1 MATGN
6 FARAGER
13 AVLVA
18 SLLAMLAI
26 QPAFPQ
32 ASASAERD
40 RFRWPLRGQVIQP
53 YSPGENDGLDIK
65 APVGEA
71 VHAAADGDC
80 IFSGALKPF
89 GQLVLI
95 RHPHGYVTAYGY
107 LSELSVKQGDKV
119 RRGEIIGKS
128 GEDDGSPRL
137 HFELRKD
144 SQPIDPTKYLVPL

>member
-1 MATGN
+1 MATSS
-6 FARAGER
+6 FAGA
-13 AVLVA
+13 LVA
-18 SLLAMLAI
+18 AALLATVAS
-26 QPAFPQ
+26 QPAFSQ

-40 RFRWPLRGQVIQP
+40 RFRWPLRGQVVQP
-53 YSPGENDGLDIK
+53 YAPGENDGLDIK

-80 IFSGALKPF
+80 LFAGELKPF

-107 LSELSVKQGDKV
+107 LSDLLVKQGDKV
-119 RRGEIIGKS
+119 KRGEIIGKS
-128 GEDDGSPRL
+128 GDGGGSPRL

-144 SQPIDPTKYLVPL
+144 SEPIDPTKYLVPL